1 MTNYQ
6 LPITNYQLPITN
18 YQLPITNYQLP
29 ITNYQ
34 LPITNYQLPITLNHC
49 MNQQR
54 PSSCRLSW
62 LYEVIEIAIVEHRR
76 WPQGKATTRLTNL
89 LG

>member
-1 MTNYQ
+1 MVNLSPLTP
-6 LPITNYQLPITN
+6 LPVYSPSGASELRNFVKCSGISD
-18 YQLPITNYQLP
+18 
-29 ITNYQ
+29 Q

>member
-18 YQLPITNYQLP
+18 YHLAITV
-29 ITNYQ
+29 
-34 LPITNYQLPITLNHC
+34 NHC

-54 PSSCRLSW
+54 PPFSRLSW

-76 WPQGKATTRLTNL
+76 WLQEKASRRLTDL